1 MVCVIRKETS
11 VASVLRNFE
20 TEAADQENY
29 DCTIWEAGSATAAAP
44 IIFDKVNFKSGV
56 VFVDGGLRRNNPINE
71 LVRETES
78 IRSWQDRDVGCI
90 VSLGT
95 GWTDPSEIPARLD
108 KFLKRCVEVATDSDD
123 VADQFARSPY
133 GKLLIERSSYFR
145 LSVQQGMTHLQMD
158 DWKDTDLM
166 DGLTSAYL
174 GKPENST
181 LVERCARSMLYPSA
195 SS

>member
-44 IIFDKVNFKSGV
+44 IIFEKVNFKSGV

-71 LVRETES
+71 LVRETKS

-123 VADQFARSPY
+123 IADQFARSPY
-133 GKLLIERSSYFR
+133 GKLLIDRSSYFR
-145 LSVQQGMTHLQMD
+145 FSVQQGMTHLQMD
-158 DWKDTDLM
+158 DWKETDLM